1 MSRSLR
7 NLTAQYGWL
16 ALIVCVALPGC
27 GDSGITFREVKRVD
41 ERMTPDEMARFC
53 EIVDSLPGKKLPPF
67 QTPFLPPPQWSSHRT
82 MPVNELAKEERR
94 ALDERWSPARLGKQF
109 EHNRAL
115 QRALRRAEMTPEQ
128 FAGFVLNIGC
138 ALNRTTLTEDQDLSR
153 IQARGQIPLRRIDK
167 DDRLFSSLSDE
178 GAYHVLQSAAWLPL
192 IDRVQRLSQVPEE
205 NVEVA
210 RQSLA
215 RLKLAFPEEFFSNPI
230 APFSRVLN
238 DSGVP
243 FEEQDESGFDT
254 DIHWNPVDSTIVEL
268 PVDPSR
274 DLNQTRLF
282 LPSAEHEIAAAPDK
296 VR

>member
-1 MSRSLR
+1 MHCRFSRLAGCVV
-7 NLTAQYGWL
+7 LL
-16 ALIVCVALPGC
+16 ALAGC
-27 GDSGITFREVKRVD
+27 GDTGITFREVKRVD
-41 ERMTPDEMARFC
+41 ERVTPDEMAEFW
-53 EIVDSLPGKKLPPF
+53 EIVDALPGKKLPTF

-82 MPVNELAKEERR
+82 MPVNELVKEERR

-138 ALNRTTLTEDQDLSR
+138 ALNRTTLTEDQDLAR
-153 IQARGQIPLRRIDK
+153 IQARGQIALRRIEK

-192 IDRVQRLSQVPEE
+192 IDRVQRLQQVPEE
-205 NVEVA
+205 NVE
-210 RQSLA
+210 LA
-215 RLKLAFPEEFFSNPI
+215 LQFRDRLKQAFPEEFTANPI

-238 DSGVP
+238 DIGVP
-243 FEEQDESGFDT
+243 FEEQAGSGYDT
-254 DIHWNPVDSTIVEL
+254 DIHWNPLDSSIVEL
-268 PVDPSR
+268 PLDPAR

-282 LPSAEHEIAAAPDK
+282 LPAADEIAATPDTK
-296 VR
+296 R